1 MPSTSKD
8 LTIHADDRFALA
20 ATLFEPAHG
29 WSGDAPLVV
38 IGSAAGVRRSYYA
51 KFADFVTERGSAVL
65 TFDYRGIGGSRPQ
78 TLAGFEAGMRDW
90 GIRDISG
97 VLRAADAIAA
107 GRAIHWIGH
116 SYGGFGVALARNHH
130 LIQRLLCV
138 ATLEGHWRN
147 LKGAERYRAALGMS
161 VLLPVITRLCGYMPG
176 RMLGSSEDLPKG
188 VLLEWARWI
197 MRPSFL
203 FDDPTLPEAE
213 GFATFRAPIRFVQI
227 EDDIWAT
234 QKAVAAIAA
243 RFTAAAEKSYW
254 AIRGAEMGGKKI
266 GHLGFFR
273 AEHRE
278 TLWPAARDWI
288 LPEAGAREAR
298 A

>member
-8 LTIHADDRFALA
+8 LTILAADRFALA
-20 ATLFEPAHG
+20 ATLFDPAAG
-29 WSGDAPLVV
+29 WASTAPLVV

-51 KFADFVTERGSAVL
+51 RFADFLTERGSAVL

-78 TLAGFEAGMRDW
+78 SLVGFDVRMRDW

-97 VLRAADAIAA
+97 VLTAAEVFAA
-107 GRAIHWIGH
+107 GRPIHWIGH

-147 LKGAERYRAALGMS
+147 LKGVERYRAAFGMS
-161 VLLPVITRLCGYMPG
+161 VLLPAITRMRGYMPG
-176 RMLGSSEDLPKG
+176 RVLGSSEDLPKG

-203 FDDPTLPEAE
+203 FDDPTLPESQ
-213 GFATFRAPIRFVQI
+213 GFAEFKAPIRFVQI

-234 QKAVAAIAA
+234 EKAVAAIAA
-243 RFTAAAEKSYW
+243 RFTAAEKSHW
-254 AIRGAEMGGKKI
+254 AIKAAEMGGKKI

-278 TLWPAARDWI
+278 TLWPKARDWI
-288 LPEAGAREAR
+288 LPEAVARETR